1 LFSGAGI
8 EEKSMI
14 VWGDMKTLARFAM
27 AILILLLWV
36 PSVLARTEIMNLR
49 YWAAPEHT
57 RVVIDTGDEV
67 QFTVEKSPPT
77 ILLNLKDTVLSK
89 TMPREFV
96 LNKPGITKI
105 VLSPLKTGDVKI
117 ELFLTEN
124 VDTNIFKLK
133 KFQDK
138 PHRVVVD
145 IGLPEVEKE
154 NSQAREKVKVLRKDK
169 IIVIDP
175 GHGGEDPG
183 ARGHRGT
190 NEKDVVLEMSR
201 KLKDV
206 LNAGEGT
213 RAFLTR
219 EGDYYVSFK
228 KRLSMAREFGAD
240 LFISIHAD
248 AARNRAAAG
257 SSVYCLSTGGA
268 STEAARILARKENMA
283 DIVGGSLSEGNGSDE
298 SAPIILDMFQNNTIN
313 KSRTFGASILG
324 GFCRINDIKFSN
336 VQEAPFRV
344 LKLPEIPAILIETAY
359 ISNPQEER
367 DLKDKEFQGKVART
381 IAGSV
386 REFFSLP
393 ATTDTSPAM
402 EKVGTEPKVKSRG
415 AENSEPV
422 ASVYKVAKG
431 DTLLKIAAK
440 HHTEVG
446 ALLKLNGMKLND
458 PLYVG
463 RVLKV
468 ALSDGD
474 RKDKKE
480 EKKAKGNRASQA
492 EPSPAVHKVKKGDTL
507 AKIAVQYR
515 TKMSVLM
522 KLNHLKPHDPLYA
535 GIELKLPRREP

>member
-1 LFSGAGI
+1 
-8 EEKSMI
+8 MI
-14 VWGDMKTLARFAM
+14 VREDMKTLARFTM
-27 AILILLLWV
+27 AVLILLLWV

-89 TMPREFV
+89 TMPRELV

-154 NSQAREKVKVLRKDK
+154 NSQAREKVKILRKDK

-183 ARGHRGT
+183 ARGYRGT

-201 KLKDV
+201 KLKNV

-248 AARNRAAAG
+248 AARNMAAAG

-268 STEAARILARKENMA
+268 STEAAKILARKENMA

-367 DLKDKEFQGKVART
+367 DLKDKEFQEKVART

-393 ATTDTSPAM
+393 ATADTPPAM
-402 EKVGTEPKVKSRG
+402 EKAGTEPKVKSR
-415 AENSEPV
+415 EVETPEV
-422 ASVYKVAKG
+422 ASEYKVNKG
-431 DTLLKIAAK
+431 DTLFKIAAK

-446 ALLKLNGMKLND
+446 ALLKFNGMNLND

-463 RVLKV
+463 QVLKV
-468 ALSDGD
+468 ALSDGE

-492 EPSPAVHKVKKGDTL
+492 VPSPAVHKVKKGDTL

-522 KLNHLKPHDPLYA
+522 KLNHLKLHDPLYA
-535 GIELKLPRREP
+535 GSELKLPRQAP